1 MAGLLGYL
9 GVVLVHDACCRQ
21 SISQHEPVHKAQR
34 PESGRKLKSSWRSE
48 ATQHNLEARGMTW
61 PYCFSTSLLTHILRS
76 WASWASRDAFQ
87 KELVAMDVCS
97 EGPLEWSPGMLC
109 RIPLSSSPS
118 SQGSEAAEV
127 NPSQTPLRLSVIME
141 WNVAVRH
148 GWIETPLSKQDGSWD
163 VTETTSHCSLQ
174 REISCVQVR

>member
-1 MAGLLGYL
+1 MPAVTKASPNMSQRTRRRGL
-9 GVVLVHDACCRQ
+9 
-21 SISQHEPVHKAQR
+21 
-34 PESGRKLKSSWRSE
+34 
-48 ATQHNLEARGMTW
+48 NLEGSWSAAGDLRLHNITLRQEGWRGPSVSPLPSW
-61 PYCFSTSLLTHILRS
+61 PTTG
-76 WASWASRDAFQ
+76 DAFQ
-87 KELVAMDVCS
+87 KELVAMDVCT

-109 RIPLSSSPS
+109 RMPLSSSPS

-127 NPSQTPLRLSVIME
+127 NPSQIPLRLLVIME

-148 GWIETPLSKQDGSWD
+148 GWIESPLSKQDGSWD